1 MNIDRHVNAH
11 LDFFDQLVTG
21 DGDSAAKHREF
32 YNEYRSVMDLTAEF
46 FLQTIDTVF
55 VKHALPKGEMKHRAM
70 PVDLSAIRRV
80 GLLTVKVKTTT
91 FRGSAKPLPRKTS
104 RRCPA

>member
-1 MNIDRHVNAH
+1 
-11 LDFFDQLVTG
+11 
-21 DGDSAAKHREF
+21 
-32 YNEYRSVMDLTAEF
+32 MDLTAEF
-46 FLQTIDTVF
+46 FLQTVDTVF

-104 RRCPA
+104 LGDVPLDVEKREAGVAG